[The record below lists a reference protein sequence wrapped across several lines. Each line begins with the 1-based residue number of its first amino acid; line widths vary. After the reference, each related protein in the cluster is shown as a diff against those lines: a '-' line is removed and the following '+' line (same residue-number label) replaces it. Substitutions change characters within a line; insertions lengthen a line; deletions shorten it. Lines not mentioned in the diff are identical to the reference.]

1 MPGAASTGA
10 YCVVREHRMRSGNA
24 ADGRSWTGVRAAAGA
39 AEQDAQLVLSSLQT
53 STLVLRELSAGAID
67 VEGEHRHG
75 GTERRRLPPA
85 AALGGAFQGTRNLA
99 RVIQGKHA
107 WFEIQGIAGLG
118 DALRP
123 LLASGRGYWA
133 HFSAPSHE
141 QRHHG
146 KAPVPPRPRDPTLVS
161 KWATAARTSSCAR
174 RECPSGRA
182 SRGASVPL

>member
-85 AALGGAFQGTRNLA
+85 AALGGAFEGTRNLA

-107 WFEIQGIAGLG
+107 WFEIQGLAGLG
-118 DALRP
+118 D
-123 LLASGRGYWA
+123 
-133 HFSAPSHE
+133 
-141 QRHHG
+141 
-146 KAPVPPRPRDPTLVS
+146 PREIKRAGFQNGQGGTVANNLKGTPG
-161 KWATAARTSSCAR
+161 AER
-174 RECPSGRA
+174 REPTVFRAECKPS
-182 SRGASVPL
+182 